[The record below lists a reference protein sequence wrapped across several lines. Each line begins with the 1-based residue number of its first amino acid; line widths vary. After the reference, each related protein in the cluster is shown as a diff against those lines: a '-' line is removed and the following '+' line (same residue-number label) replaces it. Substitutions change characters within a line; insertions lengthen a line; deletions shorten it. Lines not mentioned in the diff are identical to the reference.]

1 MTLRA
6 VVVGLAVLLTLAGC
20 ARTPPAQY
28 YVLAAPAGETA
39 LAPRTGALVGLGPI
53 SLPGYLDRP
62 QIVTRS
68 SANRLEVAP
77 SRRWAEP
84 FAESFKRALYEQLAA
99 LRPELR
105 FLNYPWK
112 ASPPVAA
119 RIVLDVQRFDRGSD
133 GAVTLLARW
142 SVASDGESAPAQRA
156 SRISVPVAG
165 KADDFDA
172 LVAAHGQALAL
183 LAKDLAGALAP

>member
-1 MTLRA
+1 MKLRA
-6 VVVGLAVLLTLAGC
+6 VVSLGVLLALAGC
-20 ARTPPAQY
+20 TRTPPAQY

-39 LAPRTGALVGLGPI
+39 LAPRNGALVGLGPI

-68 SANRLEVAP
+68 GENRLDLAA

-84 FAESFKRALYEQLAA
+84 FEESFKRALYEQLAA

-105 FLNYPWK
+105 FLHYPWK

-142 SVASDGESAPAQRA
+142 SVASGTEAAPAQRA

-172 LVAAHGQALAL
+172 LVAAHGQAIAL
-183 LAKDLAGALAP
+183 LAKDIAGALAP

>member
-1 MTLRA
+1 MKLRA
-6 VVVGLAVLLTLAGC
+6 VVSLGVLLALAGC
-20 ARTPPAQY
+20 TRTPPAQY
-28 YVLAAPAGETA
+28 YVLAAPAGESA
-39 LAPRTGALVGLGPI
+39 LAPRTGALIGLGPI
-53 SLPGYLDRP
+53 GLPGYLDRP

-68 SANRLEVAP
+68 SENRLELAA

-84 FAESFKRALYEQLAA
+84 FEESFKRALYEQLAA

-105 FLNYPWK
+105 FLHYPWK
-112 ASPPVAA
+112 ASPPVTA

-142 SVASDGESAPAQRA
+142 SVASGTEAAPAQRA

-165 KADDFDA
+165 KADDYDA
-172 LVAAHGQALAL
+172 LVAAHGQAIAL
-183 LAKDLAGALAP
+183 LAKDIAGAVAP